1 MPPPPCFRLRPGRA
15 RGRPVPRLLGPAPG
29 PGVGAAAD
37 QFYSL
42 SSRVSLTTQGRELGR
57 PMAAASHERSACGHR
72 GLAPSLARCLVPA
85 SSRPRPGLVPA
96 SSRPRSGL
104 VPASSRPRSGLVPA
118 SFRPRSGL
126 VPASSRP
133 PCQARLVP
141 RLARAVRMLAQRPR
155 PSPVA
160 GWEGRRGAR
169 FHLRRAQS
177 VPHRSLSATYSEP
190 PIEIKALSLS
200 RCPGHLERQSSLGG
214 LGRDIIQLR
223 KTS

>member
-104 VPASSRPRSGLVPA
+104 VPASSRPRPGLVPASFRPRPGLVPA

-126 VPASSRP
+126 VPASFRP
-133 PCQARLVP
+133 RPGLVP
-141 RLARAVRMLAQRPR
+141 APLPGSPR
-155 PSPVA
+155 PSPRTSGPHA
-160 GWEGRRGAR
+160 GTAASPLARSGVGGEARRPLPSASSPV
-169 FHLRRAQS
+169 RASPQ
-177 VPHRSLSATYSEP
+177 PQCY
-190 PIEIKALSLS
+190 IF
-200 RCPGHLERQSSLGG
+200 
-214 LGRDIIQLR
+214 
-223 KTS
+223 